1 MADNPIHPEN
11 DADKT
16 PPPIKIKSAEK
27 KSDTARIDLAS
38 AKPPSG
44 ETTRLDVSSA
54 KTPPPDTTRID
65 TSSAKPPPSIID
77 KNNLPPDADD
87 YFKRST
93 MRIDIAPGHG
103 QAADGK
109 KSDTTRIDI
118 SPAAS
123 DAAKK
128 KTSKIDLSTASNAG
142 DDVFKSKTIPV
153 GIPTPPPAPS
163 GPTRPKT
170 IQMKRPS
177 PSVGESIIVSPENT
191 ASATEQARKSETA
204 RIDLSAED
212 ADRPATR
219 PKTIRIKRPDGTS
232 GRKSLTISRPEEET
246 VTETETTSVDEFASE
261 EETPGTFVGLMAI
274 AALLIASVLLYVLL
288 AQTLAPTLPFPGR
301 IL

>member
-16 PPPIKIKSAEK
+16 PPIKIKSAEK

-44 ETTRLDVSSA
+44 ETTRLDVTSA

-65 TSSAKPPPSIID
+65 ALSAKPPPSIID

-87 YFKRST
+87 FFKRST

-103 QAADGK
+103 QSADGK

-118 SPAAS
+118 TPSAS

-128 KTSKIDLSTASNAG
+128 KTSKIDLSEASNAG

-153 GIPTPPPAPS
+153 GIPTPPPAS
-163 GPTRPKT
+163 AGPLRPKT

-177 PSVGESIIVSPENT
+177 PSAGESIIVSPENT

-232 GRKSLTISRPEEET
+232 GRKSLTISRPEDEAEPETSSVEEF
-246 VTETETTSVDEFASE
+246 TSDDES
-261 EETPGTFVGLMAI
+261 PGTFVGLMAI
-274 AALLIASVLLYVLL
+274 AALLIAGVLLYVLL

>member
-11 DADKT
+11 NSEESQ
-16 PPPIKIKSAEK
+16 PIKIKSAEK

-44 ETTRLDVSSA
+44 ETARLDVNSA
-54 KTPPPDTTRID
+54 KSPKPDTTRID
-65 TSSAKPPPSIID
+65 TLSAKPHPSIID
-77 KNNLPPDADD
+77 KSNLPPDADD

-93 MRIDIAPGHG
+93 MRIDVTPGHG
-103 QAADGK
+103 PAADGK

-118 SPAAS
+118 PPSAS

-128 KTSKIDLSTASNAG
+128 KTSKIDLSAASSAS

-153 GIPTPPPAPS
+153 GIPTPPPASS
-163 GPTRPKT
+163 GPLRPKT

-177 PSVGESIIVSPENT
+177 PSVGESIIVSPEST

-204 RIDLSAED
+204 RIDLAAED

-232 GRKSLTISRPEEET
+232 GRKSLTISRPEEEAAAASDN
-246 VTETETTSVDEFASE
+246 VEEFASE
-261 EETPGTFVGLMAI
+261 EETPGTFVGIMAI
-274 AALLIASVLLYVLL
+274 AALLIAGVLLYVLV

>member
-1 MADNPIHPEN
+1 MADNPVNPGN
-11 DADKT
+11 DAGKT
-16 PPPIKIKSAEK
+16 PPPPPIRIKSADK

-38 AKPPSG
+38 AKPPASD
-44 ETTRLDVSSA
+44 TTRL
-54 KTPPPDTTRID
+54 D

-93 MRIDIAPGHG
+93 MRIDISPAHG
-103 QAADGK
+103 SSADGK
-109 KSDTTRIDI
+109 KSDTTRIDVP
-118 SPAAS
+118 PAAS

-128 KTSKIDLSTASNAG
+128 KTSKIDLSSASSST

-153 GIPTPPPAPS
+153 GIPTPPP
-163 GPTRPKT
+163 GPPPGPMRPKT

-177 PSVGESIIVSPENT
+177 PTVGESIIVSPEST

-232 GRKSLTISRPEEET
+232 GRKSLTISRPDEETTASSATIEEFTGEEET
-246 VTETETTSVDEFASE
+246 AD
-261 EETPGTFVGLMAI
+261 PFVGIMAMV
-274 AALLIASVLLYVLL
+274 ALLVAGVLLYVLL
-288 AQTLAPTLPFPGR
+288 AQTVAPTLPFPGR